1 MRSIFQF
8 QNDVFTMLSC
18 LQVAFA
24 LLLQP
29 PAYFG
34 YMHFDMTGF
43 SIDKII
49 GQGARTYVFKVSRG
63 NEEPCALKVF
73 ENLDEYDTELS
84 NLNQLHGILQN
95 KLEFNH
101 VPKIMNFHMMVTETI
116 SGKKYRALMSLP
128 LCVPIRPER
137 GGRLL
142 RSSHFLQLLNTLEA
156 VHAGGM
162 FNCDIKPS
170 NVMMHGDNV
179 VLCDWGSAVFTI
191 GDDPLPKRTVG
202 TIGYCDFTLIKPSPP
217 DASHDLMALV
227 RTVYANYT
235 FQHVPSDQNTANEF
249 WEENFRSIDSQWTK
263 AMNYAREVDYAKL
276 REMFLK
282 L

>member
-1 MRSIFQF
+1 
-8 QNDVFTMLSC
+8 MLSC

-34 YMHFDMTGF
+34 YMHFDMAEF
-43 SIDKII
+43 RIDKII
-49 GQGARTYVFKVSRG
+49 GQGAHTFVFKVSRG

-73 ENLDEYDTELS
+73 MKSDEYDTELS
-84 NLNQLHGILQN
+84 NLNKLHGILQN

-116 SGKKYRALMSLP
+116 SGMKYGALMSLP

-170 NVMMHGDNV
+170 NVLMHGDNV

-191 GDDPLPKRTVG
+191 RNNPLPKRSVG
-202 TIGYCDFTLIKPSPP
+202 TIGYCDFTLIKPAPP

-235 FQHVPSDQNTANEF
+235 GQHISSDQNMTNAF
-249 WEENFRSIDSQWTK
+249 WEENFQSIDSQWTE

-276 REMFLK
+276 KEMFLK